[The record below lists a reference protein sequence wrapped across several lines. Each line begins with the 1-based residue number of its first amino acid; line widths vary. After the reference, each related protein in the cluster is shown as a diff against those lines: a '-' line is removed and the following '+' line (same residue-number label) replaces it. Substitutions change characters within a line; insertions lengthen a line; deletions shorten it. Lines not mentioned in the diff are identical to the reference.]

1 MRWLALVGL
10 GAFHGV
16 NPAMG
21 WLFAVAIG
29 LQERSRRA
37 VVRSLVPIALGH
49 EASVAVV
56 AGAVAVTGSFVS
68 RRALT
73 LLGAA
78 ALIGFGAYRLAQRR
92 HFRWVGMRLS
102 LRELFVWSFLMSSA
116 HGAGLM
122 LVPVLVGGGG
132 EGNEA
137 AAAHDHATEVLS
149 GGDGLADSVASA
161 LAAAGVHG
169 LAMVVVMGA
178 VAVAVYEVLGLEL
191 LRKAW
196 VNLDRIWAVALI
208 GAGGLTLL
216 S

>member
-1 MRWLALVGL
+1 MRWLTLVGL

-37 VVRSLVPIALGH
+37 VLRSLVPIALGH
-49 EASVAVV
+49 EASVAVM
-56 AGAVAVTGSFVS
+56 AVAVAAVDSFLS
-68 RRALT
+68 RRVVS

-78 ALIGFGAYRLAQRR
+78 ALVGFGAYRLVQRR

-102 LRELFVWSFLMSSA
+102 LRELAVWSFLMSSA

-122 LVPVLVGGGG
+122 LVPVLVGG
-132 EGNEA
+132 
-137 AAAHDHATEVLS
+137 HDHATDDHAAEFL
-149 GGDGLADSVASA
+149 GGGGVAHSVVFA

-169 LAMVVVMGA
+169 LAMVAVMGT
-178 VAVAVYEVLGLEL
+178 VAVVVYEVLGLEL

-196 VNLDRIWAVALI
+196 VNLDRIWAAALI
-208 GAGGLTLL
+208 GAGGITLL